1 MVQKALAVQNFL
13 PAVAFVTTIV
23 LLALLQR
30 IKVLES
36 VRDIPNH
43 RSLHSSPIPRIGG
56 VGLWGGAAAGLLVL
70 DRADFGHLI
79 VPGFLLA
86 TLSFVDDVRGLPT
99 WSRFIAH
106 FSAAAWFVLLA
117 LGSVESVIF
126 QIVLLLAIVWMT
138 NLYNFM
144 DGSDG
149 LAGGMAAVGF
159 SAYGVGA
166 LMSGS
171 PDLSVFSFCIATAA
185 LGFLMYNFHPARI
198 FLGDAGSIPL
208 GFAAGSVGLLG
219 WNRGS
224 WPLWFPLLVF
234 SPFIVDATLTLVMR
248 FSRREKIWEGHREHY
263 YQRMVRMGWGHRRTA
278 LLEYVLMMC
287 VGSSALAALRWTQ
300 STQVILLVA
309 WALVYFGLAFLLDR
323 AWRLYQT
330 VQPASS

>member
-1 MVQKALAVQNFL
+1 MQNFL
-13 PAVAFVTTIV
+13 PAVAFVSTVV

-43 RSLHSSPIPRIGG
+43 RSLHSRPIPRIGG
-56 VGLWGGAAAGLLVL
+56 IGLWGGAAAGLIVL

-79 VPGFLLA
+79 LPGFLVA
-86 TLSFVDDVRGLPT
+86 AISFVDDVRGIPS
-99 WSRFIAH
+99 WSRLIAH

-117 LGSVESVIF
+117 LGSVESIIF

-159 SAYGVGA
+159 SAYGLGA

-171 PDLSVFSFCIATAA
+171 ADLAVFSFCIAAA
-185 LGFLMYNFHPARI
+185 AVGFLVYNFHPAKI

-208 GFAAGSVGLLG
+208 GFSAGSVGLLG
-219 WNRGS
+219 WSRGN

-234 SPFIVDATLTLVMR
+234 SPFIVDASLTLFKR
-248 FSRREKIWEGHREHY
+248 FFHHEKVWEGHREHY

-278 LLEYVLMMC
+278 LFEYGLMAG
-287 VGSSALAALRWTQ
+287 VGCSALMALRWTQ
-300 STQVILLVA
+300 SMQVVLLVA
-309 WALVYFGLAFLLDR
+309 WALVYVGLAFSLDR
-323 AWRLYQT
+323 AWQRYQAT
-330 VQPASS
+330 QTNAD

>member
-171 PDLSVFSFCIATAA
+171 PDLSVFSFCIAAA
-185 LGFLMYNFHPARI
+185 AVGFLVYNFYPAKI

-208 GFAAGSVGLLG
+208 GFSAGSVGLLG
-219 WNRGS
+219 WSRGN

-234 SPFIVDATLTLVMR
+234 SPFIVDATLTLVKR
-248 FSRREKIWEGHREHY
+248 FFHHEKVWEGHREHY

-278 LLEYVLMMC
+278 LFEYGLMAG
-287 VGSSALAALRWTQ
+287 VGCSALMALRWT
-300 STQVILLVA
+300 TLVQVVMLVA
-309 WALVYFGLAFLLDR
+309 WICIYLGMAFALDR
-323 AWRLYQT
+323 AWHRYQT
-330 VQPASS
+330 NQTESS